1 MKEEF
6 LHFLWKYSLY
16 DKEKLLDNEGK
27 RITVIH
33 PGDYNRD
40 AGPDFFNARIS
51 IAGTIWAGNVEIHTR
66 SSHFDIHGHQHDPVF
81 DNVILHIVAEND
93 RRVFNSRG
101 EELLTSEITYNS
113 SLYEKYLS
121 LVNNPCTIACEDEIG
136 RYDRVL
142 FQHWLSNL
150 VAERLQAKSEMIL
163 RILSETGNDW
173 EETFY
178 RLLSRY
184 FGFRVNTDPFEML
197 SRALPFRIIRKHA
210 DSRFQIESLL
220 YGSAGMLREGLFKEA
235 LNDQYYKDLIK
246 EYKILSVKYSL
257 QPLHGWIWKFSR
269 LRPSNFPT
277 IRISQLAGMLSVG
290 GGLFS
295 SMLEVKDIKQLKGL
309 FEVTASSYWDDHYMF
324 GARKNG
330 TSKRTGSQ
338 ATDIILIN
346 AVIPMLFVYGKS
358 RGLDEFCVRAL
369 SLLDQIEAER
379 NTIISEWSVAGIDAE
394 SAFCSQALIQLRDN
408 YCKKRRCLD
417 CRVGFRLISSGN
429 RLKQDSEL
437 LLEP

>member
-51 IAGTIWAGNVEIHTR
+51 IAGTLWAGNVEIHTR

-81 DNVILHIVAEND
+81 DNVILHIVAEYD

-101 EELLTSEITYNS
+101 EELLTSKITFNP
-113 SLYEKYLS
+113 SLYEKYLN

-136 RYDRVL
+136 RYDPVL

-150 VAERLQAKSEMIL
+150 VAERLQSKSEMIL

-184 FGFRVNTDPFEML
+184 FGFRVNTEPFEML
-197 SRALPFRIIRKHA
+197 ARALPFRIIRKHA

-235 LNDQYYKDLIK
+235 LSDQYYKDLIK

-277 IRISQLAGMLSVG
+277 IRISQLAGMLTVA

-295 SMLEVKDIKQLKGL
+295 SMLEVKDIKQLKEL
-309 FEVTASSYWDDHYMF
+309 FEVTASAYWDDHYMF

-330 TSKRTGSQ
+330 ISKRTGSQ
-338 ATDIILIN
+338 ATDIFLIN
-346 AVIPMLFVYGKS
+346 AVIPLLFVYGKS
-358 RGLDEFCVRAL
+358 RGCDEYCSRAL
-369 SLLDQIEAER
+369 SLLNQIEAER
-379 NTIISEWSVAGIDAE
+379 NTIISEWSVAGIDAK
-394 SAFCSQALIQLRDN
+394 SAFSSQALIQLRDN
-408 YCKKRRCLD
+408 YCRKRRCLD
-417 CRVGFRLISSGN
+417 CRVGFRLISSGI

>member
-93 RRVFNSRG
+93 RSVFNSRG
-101 EELLTSEITYNS
+101 EELLTSEITFNP

-277 IRISQLAGMLSVG
+277 IRISQLAGMLSVA

-295 SMLEVKDIKQLKGL
+295 SMLEAKDIKQLKEL

-330 TSKRTGSQ
+330 TRKRTGSQ

-358 RGLDEFCVRAL
+358 RGLDEFCGRAL

-379 NTIISEWSVAGIDAE
+379 NTIISEWSVAGIKAE
-394 SAFCSQALIQLRDN
+394 SAFSSQALIQLRDN

-417 CRVGFRLISSGN
+417 CRVGFRLISSGT
-429 RLKQDSEL
+429 RLKEDSEL

>member
-51 IAGTIWAGNVEIHTR
+51 IAGTLWAGNVEIHTR

-81 DNVILHIVAEND
+81 DNVILHIVAEYD

-101 EELLTSEITYNS
+101 EELLTSKITFNP
-113 SLYEKYLS
+113 SLYEKYLN

-136 RYDRVL
+136 RYDSVL

-184 FGFRVNTDPFEML
+184 FGFRVNTEPFEML
-197 SRALPFRIIRKHA
+197 ARALPFRIIRKHA

-235 LNDQYYKDLIK
+235 LSDQYYKDLIK

-277 IRISQLAGMLSVG
+277 IRISQLAGMLTVA

-295 SMLEVKDIKQLKGL
+295 SMLEVKDIKQLKEL
-309 FEVTASSYWDDHYMF
+309 FEVTASAYWDDHYMF

-330 TSKRTGSQ
+330 ISKRTGSQ
-338 ATDIILIN
+338 ATDIFLIN
-346 AVIPMLFVYGKS
+346 AVIPLLFVYGKS
-358 RGLDEFCVRAL
+358 RGFDEYCGRAL

-379 NTIISEWSVAGIDAE
+379 NTIISEWSLAGIDAE
-394 SAFCSQALIQLRDN
+394 SAFSSQALIQLRDN

-417 CRVGFRLISSGN
+417 CRVGFRLISSGI